1 MSDLPNPSDIIERIM
16 QTAKAAMPE
25 NLSNDVKRNVR
36 VAIQEVVADL
46 DVVSRDEFEVQKSVL
61 SKTRAKLDEMER
73 IVAELEGKLS
83 S

>member
-25 NLSNDVKRNVR
+25 NLGNDVKRNVR